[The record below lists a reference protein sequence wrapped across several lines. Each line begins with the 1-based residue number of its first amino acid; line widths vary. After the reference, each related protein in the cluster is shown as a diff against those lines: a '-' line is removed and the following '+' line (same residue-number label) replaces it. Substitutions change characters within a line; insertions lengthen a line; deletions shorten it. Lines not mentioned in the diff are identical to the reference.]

1 MFANMGLT
9 EWLVIMVIAML
20 IFGHRLP
27 SLARSMG
34 SSIGEFKKGLKET
47 PTDKPDPKDQA

>member
-9 EWLVIMVIAML
+9 EWLVIMMIALL

-27 SLARSMG
+27 ALARSMG
-34 SSIGEFKKGLKET
+34 SSIGEFKKGLKES
-47 PTDKPDPKDQA
+47 PAEKPETKEQA

>member
-9 EWLVIMVIAML
+9 EWLVIMVIALL

-34 SSIGEFKKGLKET
+34 ASIGEFKKGLKDS
-47 PTDKPDPKDQA
+47 PADKPETKEQA

>member
-1 MFANMGLT
+1 MFANIGVT
-9 EWLVIMVIAML
+9 EWVIILIIALL

-34 SSIGEFKKGLKET
+34 SSIKEFKKGLDSAPSEK
-47 PTDKPDPKDQA
+47 Q